1 MPVPFKGK
9 DMVMMIKKKRLTLF
23 DLFNYAVMFLIL
35 IFCIYPFLYEL
46 AVSLSDGKAVA
57 AGKVSLL
64 PIGFNLHSY
73 VYVLTAKR
81 LGVLTGLFNSILYS
95 GIGTLVAVFITFMT
109 AYVLTRK
116 KFRARRT
123 IMTLF
128 MITYVFEAG
137 LIPTYI
143 ILNGLGFVNQPLVM
157 IVPAAISTYLLII
170 MRTFLSQVPVSLEE
184 AALMD
189 GANDWQIM
197 FGIYFPISKPAVATI
212 SLFYLVQKWNDFLTP
227 LIYLKEESLRPL
239 QLVLYN
245 FTVTTNAL
253 GSPLENVYVGGVMLS
268 YRTLT
273 AAIVIITILPILC
286 AYPFAQK
293 YFTSGLM
300 MGSVKE

>member
-1 MPVPFKGK
+1 M
-9 DMVMMIKKKRLTLF
+9 KKRRLTVF
-23 DLFNYAVMFLIL
+23 DCINYAFMFLVL
-35 IFCIYPFLYEL
+35 VFCIYPFLYQL

-57 AGKVSLL
+57 AGRVTIL
-64 PIGFNLHSY
+64 PIGLNFHSFK
-73 VYVLTAKR
+73 YVLTARR
-81 LGVLTGLFNSILYS
+81 LGVVTGLVNSILYS
-95 GIGTLVAVFITFMT
+95 ATGTAVAVLVTFMT

-116 KFRARRT
+116 KFRARKV
-123 IMTLF
+123 IMTMF

-143 ILNGLGFVNQPLVM
+143 ILSGLGFVNNPLVM
-157 IVPAAISTYLLII
+157 IIPAAISTYLLII
-170 MRTFLSQVPVSLEE
+170 MRTFLSQIPVSLEE

-197 FGIYFPISKPAVATI
+197 FRIYLPISKPAVATI

-227 LIYLKEESLRPL
+227 LIYLKKEVLRPL

-245 FTVTTNAL
+245 FTVTTNSM
-253 GSPLENVYVGGVMLS
+253 GSPLENVYVDGVMLS
-268 YRTLT
+268 FRTLT
-273 AAIVIITILPILC
+273 AAIVIITIIPILC

-300 MGSVKE
+300 MGSIKE

>member
-1 MPVPFKGK
+1 M
-9 DMVMMIKKKRLTLF
+9 KKKRLTIF
-23 DLFNYAVMFLIL
+23 DVINYGIMLIIL
-35 IFCIYPFLYEL
+35 AFCIYPFLYEV
-46 AVSLSDGKAVA
+46 AVSLSDGKAVS
-57 AGKVSLL
+57 AGKVTIF
-64 PIGFNLHSY
+64 PVGFNFHSFK
-73 VYVLTAKR
+73 YVLTAER
-81 LGVLTGLFNSILYS
+81 LGVLRGLINSILYS
-95 GIGTLVAVFITFMT
+95 LVGTLVAVTVTFMT

-116 KFRARRT
+116 KFKARKV
-123 IMTLF
+123 IMMMF
-128 MITYVFEAG
+128 MTTYVFEAG

-143 ILNGLGFVNQPLVM
+143 ILNGLGFVNNPLVM
-157 IVPAAISTYLLII
+157 IIPAAISTYLLII

-197 FGIYFPISKPAVATI
+197 FRIYFPISKPAVATI
-212 SLFYLVQKWNDFLTP
+212 SLFYLVQKWNDFMTP
-227 LIYLKEESLRPL
+227 LIYLKKEILRPL

-245 FTVTTNAL
+245 FTVTTNSM
-253 GSPLENVYVGGVMLS
+253 GSPLENVYVDGIMLS

-273 AAIVIITILPILC
+273 AAIVVITIIPILC